1 MKKYIYVI
9 LCCFVF
15 ISFINNVEANSCD
28 SGKDYNF
35 YATATSGTNV
45 TIGASVVVKV
55 NVTGMA
61 GYFSVTSSNNS
72 ILSGGTSRVWID
84 NGSPTFNFQTKSV
97 GTATIT
103 IKGVAS
109 PYCSGVDKNFEQKIT
124 ITVKPKPVIVL
135 SGDNAL
141 ASLGV
146 DGKELSPAFNRD
158 TLEYSV
164 ELEPDTTSIN
174 VSASPSHGG
183 ASISGAGTREV
194 VDGENRL
201 EIVVTAENGATRT
214 YVLNASVK
222 EYNPIKQ
229 KVDGKEY
236 TVVRKKSLLKGPE
249 NYTETTTMIN
259 GEEVPAF
266 TSEVTKY
273 TLVGLRNESGNINLY
288 VYKDGNYT
296 LYNEYNFNKVIL
308 YPIEIPSDKIPS
320 GYEKSKIIYNDDEL
334 VAYKMNELS
343 HFAILYGMNVETG
356 EEHIYM
362 YDEEE
367 DTIQIYN
374 DEKIKVLED
383 ELEKMKLIVA
393 GLSGVSAFLLLLCI
407 IISCSKKGKE
417 KNINEIDNMD
427 DIKVTEIKSTELSK
441 REEKKLIQ
449 AEQLRKKEEEKINK
463 KEAKL
468 KAREDAKKL
477 KEELR
482 LAKKEKRKKKE
493 KEEPIDI
500 RNI

>member
-1 MKKYIYVI
+1 MKNLLKKVV
-9 LCCFVF
+9 LFVSIFLF
-15 ISFINNVEANSCD
+15 IQNVDAASLNVTGSNS
-28 SGKDYNF
+28 
-35 YATATSGTNV
+35 V
-45 TIGASVVVKV
+45 TIGSSIVVKV
-55 NVTGMA
+55 TASELA
-61 GYFSVTSSNNS
+61 GRFSITSSNGNV
-72 ILSGGTSRVWID
+72 LSGGTASTWIENSTQTFTFRA
-84 NGSPTFNFQTKSV
+84 NGV

-103 IKGVAS
+103 VVPVDVAD
-109 PYCSGVDKNFEQKIT
+109 YSGKVYSASKS
-124 ITVKPKPVIVL
+124 ITVTVKAKPVIVL

-183 ASISGAGTREV
+183 ASISGAGVREV

-201 EIVVTAENGATRT
+201 EIVVTAENGAKRT

-296 LYNEYNFNKVIL
+296 LYNEYTFNKVIL

-320 GYEKSKIIYNDDEL
+320 GYEKSKIIYNDNEL

-374 DEKIKVLED
+374 NEKIKVLED
-383 ELEKMKLIVA
+383 ELEQMKLIVS
-393 GLSGVSAFLLLLCI
+393 GLSGVSVFLLLLCI
-407 IISCSKKGKE
+407 IISCSKKGKQ
-417 KNINEIDNMD
+417 KNINEIDNID

>member
-1 MKKYIYVI
+1 MKNLLKKVV
-9 LCCFVF
+9 LFVSVFLF
-15 ISFINNVEANSCD
+15 IQNVDAASLNVTGS
-28 SGKDYNF
+28 S
-35 YATATSGTNV
+35 SV
-45 TIGASVVVKV
+45 TIGSSIVVKV
-55 NVTGMA
+55 TASELA
-61 GYFSVTSSNNS
+61 GRFSITSSNGNV
-72 ILSGGTSRVWID
+72 LSGGTASTWIENSTQTFTFRA
-84 NGSPTFNFQTKSV
+84 NGV

-103 IKGVAS
+103 VVPVDVAD
-109 PYCSGVDKNFEQKIT
+109 YSGKVYSASKSIT
-124 ITVKPKPVIVL
+124 VTVKPKPVIVL
-135 SGDNAL
+135 SGDNGL

-174 VSASPSHGG
+174 ISASPSHGG
-183 ASISGAGTREV
+183 ASIIGSGVREV

-201 EIVVTAENGATRT
+201 EIVVTAENGSKRT

-236 TVVRKKSLLKGPE
+236 TVVRKKSLLKAPE

-266 TSEVTKY
+266 TSDVTKY

-288 VYKDGNYT
+288 VYKDSSYT

-308 YPIEIPSDKIPS
+308 YPIEMPIDLVPS
-320 GYEKSKIIYNDDEL
+320 GYEKSKIIYNDNEL
-334 VAYKMNELS
+334 FAYKINELS

-383 ELEKMKLIVA
+383 ELEQMKLIVSV
-393 GLSGVSAFLLLLCI
+393 LSGVSAFLLLLCI
-407 IISCSKKGKE
+407 IISCSKKGKQ
-417 KNINEIDNMD
+417 KNINEIDSMD
-427 DIKVTEIKSTELSK
+427 DSKVTEIKSTGLSK
-441 REEKKLIQ
+441 KEEKRLIQ

-468 KAREDAKKL
+468 KAREDAKML

>member
-1 MKKYIYVI
+1 MKKI
-9 LCCFVF
+9 LKKIILFIFVF
-15 ISFINNVEANSCD
+15 LFIQNVDAASLNVS
-28 SGKDYNF
+28 SY
-35 YATATSGTNV
+35 TSV
-45 TIGASVVVKV
+45 TIGSSVVVKV
-55 NVTGMA
+55 TASELA
-61 GYFSVTSSNNS
+61 GRFSVTSSNGNV
-72 ILSGGTSRVWID
+72 LSGGTASTWIE
-84 NGSPTFNFQTKSV
+84 NSTQTFNFRANGV

-103 IKGVAS
+103 VVPVDVAD
-109 PYCSGVDKNFEQKIT
+109 YSGKVYSASKSIT

-135 SGDNAL
+135 SGDNGL

-296 LYNEYNFNKVIL
+296 LYNEYTFNKVIL

-320 GYEKSKIIYNDDEL
+320 GYEKSKIIYNDNEL

-356 EEHIYM
+356 EKHIYM

-407 IISCSKKGKE
+407 IISCSKKGKQ
-417 KNINEIDNMD
+417 KNINEIDNID

-463 KEAKL
+463 KEAKIR
-468 KAREDAKKL
+468 AREDAKKL

>member
-1 MKKYIYVI
+1 MKKI
-9 LCCFVF
+9 LKKIILFIFVF
-15 ISFINNVEANSCD
+15 LFIQNVDAASLNVS
-28 SGKDYNF
+28 SY
-35 YATATSGTNV
+35 TSV
-45 TIGASVVVKV
+45 TIGSSVVVKV
-55 NVTGMA
+55 TASELA
-61 GYFSVTSSNNS
+61 GRFSVTSSNGNV
-72 ILSGGTSRVWID
+72 LSGGTASTWIENSTQTFTFRA
-84 NGSPTFNFQTKSV
+84 NGV

-103 IKGVAS
+103 VVPVDVAD
-109 PYCSGVDKNFEQKIT
+109 YSGKVYSASKSIT

-135 SGDNAL
+135 SGDNGL

-146 DGKELSPAFNRD
+146 DGKELSPTFNRD

-183 ASISGAGTREV
+183 ASISGAGVREV

-201 EIVVTAENGATRT
+201 EIVVTAENGAKRT

-236 TVVRKKSLLKGPE
+236 TVVRKKSLLKAPE

-320 GYEKSKIIYNDDEL
+320 GYEKSKIIYNDNEL

-356 EEHIYM
+356 EKHIYM

-383 ELEKMKLIVA
+383 ELEQMKLIVS
-393 GLSGVSAFLLLLCI
+393 GLSGVSVFLLLLCI
-407 IISCSKKGKE
+407 IISCSKKGKQ

-441 REEKKLIQ
+441 REEKRLIQ